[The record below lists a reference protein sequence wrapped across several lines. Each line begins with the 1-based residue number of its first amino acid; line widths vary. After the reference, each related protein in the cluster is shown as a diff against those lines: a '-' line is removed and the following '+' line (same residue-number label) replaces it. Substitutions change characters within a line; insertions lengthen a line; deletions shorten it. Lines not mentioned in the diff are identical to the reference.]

1 MSNSLDDEQR
11 TKNTRESSAISCSA
25 QLPTRPASACS
36 LFFFPP
42 VQRHTP
48 FSLQIPFCNLCI
60 GSCLFPTLWGLIL
73 PIISFPSIPPTPLTP
88 PFQLKSLSAKDKNLL
103 WIPIIPVAT
112 LHLAFPPL
120 TDFPKGSIYLLDSC
134 FAPVPTD
141 NSTFILPRKL
151 MKQKI
156 LIHWDGNFSHQIIP
170 ILLIDSTSVAV
181 SLFKPHLLE
190 GMWEVEG
197 KTWVLLPLGFHSL
210 CLHGLC
216 F

>member
-1 MSNSLDDEQR
+1 MSREQR
-11 TKNTRESSAISCSA
+11 TPEKALQFPALPNCQQDLPLPAAFFSSLLSRDTHPFLFKYHSAIFVLVHVSS
-25 QLPTRPASACS
+25 QL
-36 LFFFPP
+36 F
-42 VQRHTP
+42 
-48 FSLQIPFCNLCI
+48 
-60 GSCLFPTLWGLIL
+60 WGLIL

-120 TDFPKGSIYLLDSC
+120 TDFPKGSIYLLNSC